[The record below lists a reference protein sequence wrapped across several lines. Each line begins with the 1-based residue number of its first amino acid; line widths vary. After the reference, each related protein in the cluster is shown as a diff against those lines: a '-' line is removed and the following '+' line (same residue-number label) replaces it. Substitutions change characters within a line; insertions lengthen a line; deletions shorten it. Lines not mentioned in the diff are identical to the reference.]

1 MLKTKKIW
9 TIFALPILALTL
21 VLVLAGCASEKH
33 SAAVIKDASTKA
45 GVLTAKQVKSNIN
58 GHTVT
63 TREDSQK
70 SLNATYPK
78 AVANDDYTFD
88 NPYVKVNP
96 YETSPLSALIIF
108 HTDKAVKV
116 NYTVEGKTDKTSI
129 TNSVKGYKKT
139 HQIPVVGL
147 YSGTN
152 TVSVTTTDK
161 NGKKET
167 EAYTVT
173 TTTSLPKYIENSNPT
188 ATNVDKSKMII
199 GKNELTVLVRSTK
212 ETYTVD
218 ADGAVRWYSTLWNQH
233 IMEPLS
239 TGHFLML
246 TKENTSDLVYNDL
259 IQTDY
264 LGRVYKEYKFG
275 TKTVSN
281 EFGTKNAETTIIHHD
296 ITELPNHHYLAT
308 VNDGSSKYVEDTI
321 VEISHKTGKVVRVL
335 NLKNILPASM
345 YKNYSATK
353 RGDGRLDWFH
363 NNAVDYIKKDHSILV
378 SGRNS
383 DMTMKIDWNTQ
394 KIQWIYSGK
403 KKSSWP
409 KATRSMC

>member
-129 TNSVKGYKKT
+129 TNSVKGYKKNASNSSRRPLLR
-139 HQIPVVGL
+139 HQHG
-147 YSGTN
+147 
-152 TVSVTTTDK
+152 
-161 NGKKET
+161 
-167 EAYTVT
+167 
-173 TTTSLPKYIENSNPT
+173 
-188 ATNVDKSKMII
+188 
-199 GKNELTVLVRSTK
+199 
-212 ETYTVD
+212 
-218 ADGAVRWYSTLWNQH
+218 
-233 IMEPLS
+233 
-239 TGHFLML
+239 
-246 TKENTSDLVYNDL
+246 
-259 IQTDY
+259 
-264 LGRVYKEYKFG
+264 
-275 TKTVSN
+275 
-281 EFGTKNAETTIIHHD
+281 
-296 ITELPNHHYLAT
+296 
-308 VNDGSSKYVEDTI
+308 
-321 VEISHKTGKVVRVL
+321 
-335 NLKNILPASM
+335 
-345 YKNYSATK
+345 
-353 RGDGRLDWFH
+353 
-363 NNAVDYIKKDHSILV
+363 
-378 SGRNS
+378 
-383 DMTMKIDWNTQ
+383 
-394 KIQWIYSGK
+394 
-403 KKSSWP
+403 
-409 KATRSMC
+409 